1 VLRLR
6 RGVGAHCATGPETI
20 MKRVATMLSV
30 FSLIASTCAFA
41 QANSNSAKPNEQ
53 GRQEAQPGTGSHSM
67 DRAAAAGSSKAAS
80 GTLMQQREKGMS
92 PQGASGTDA
101 TGRMKQ

>member
-1 VLRLR
+1 
-6 RGVGAHCATGPETI
+6 
-20 MKRVATMLSV
+20 MKRVATILSV
-30 FSLIASTCAFA
+30 VSLIASTCVFA
-41 QANSNSAKPNEQ
+41 QTNSNSAKPTGQ
-53 GRQEAQPGTGSHSM
+53 DQQEAQPGTGSHSM

-80 GTLMQQREKGMS
+80 GTLMHQREKGMS